1 MPANMKHTSD
11 KTETTVDGVADKTD
25 TDIDYCK
32 TIVPIDGS
40 QIVNRRISDVYVI
53 ADGNEEEVLR
63 NLDKTAEELS
73 GKRAGVIGHLSYCY
87 VLLTVF
93 YILGD
98 FESARGV
105 LDMMLT
111 GVTAAESYAMTGKFL
126 NADGTPCRAFTDIAV
141 GSEDDFS
148 SIRKYAADCLN
159 FAKLV
164 HAKAQ
169 SFESGYSMLVSS
181 LLVHLLVKD
190 MASAMDDCKGLR
202 KVIGEIG
209 DFIDAIANRERLEP
223 DHSANDHGDLSN
235 GFVPYSDEMLDAD
248 GLPEERKP

>member
-1 MPANMKHTSD
+1 MKHTSD
-11 KTETTVDGVADKTD
+11 KTETSADGVAEKTD
-25 TDIDYCK
+25 TVIDYCK

-40 QIVNRRISDVYVI
+40 QIVNRTISDVYVI

-63 NLDKTAEELS
+63 KLDKTAEELS
-73 GKRAGVIGHLSYCY
+73 GKRSGVIGHLSYCY

-126 NADGTPCRAFTDIAV
+126 NADGTPCKAFTDIAI
-141 GSEDDFS
+141 GSEDGFS

-190 MASAMDDCKGLR
+190 MSSAMDDCKGLR

-209 DFIDAIANRERLEP
+209 TFIDESASRALREP
-223 DHSANDHGDLSN
+223 DQSADDHGDLSD

-248 GLPEERKP
+248 GLSEEQNP